1 MLASPQKRKRGRRH
15 VTIPSKP
22 EQIKAVARFL
32 DQEELEGKSLEEI
45 AKAIVEGYHKLLLGK
60 LKSPASP
67 ARLGMLFKTPLDG
80 KLRRFVWE
88 GEGRAWVVS
97 ETDSYGWLGPL
108 SGPLLEYCEE
118 FRPKRRRDGKMV
130 EPTDDD
136 IAEEW
141 SNPDWQVG
149 DVVSQHQRQYSF
161 EVIATA
167 PRSVLLKGAD
177 GRLTVAENGDLSK
190 YYKREI
196 KGLESGW

>member
-1 MLASPQKRKRGRRH
+1 MSL
-15 VTIPSKP
+15 PSKP
-22 EQIKAVARFL
+22 EQIKAVAKFL

-88 GEGRAWVVS
+88 GGGKVWIVGES
-97 ETDSYGWLGPL
+97 DSYGWLGPP

-130 EPTDDD
+130 ELTDED

-141 SNPDWQVG
+141 GNPEWQVG
-149 DVVSQHQRQYSF
+149 DVASQHQREHSF
-161 EVIATA
+161 EVIAVA
-167 PRSVLLKGAD
+167 PRSVLLRGAG
-177 GRLTVAENGDLSK
+177 GRLTVGENADLAK